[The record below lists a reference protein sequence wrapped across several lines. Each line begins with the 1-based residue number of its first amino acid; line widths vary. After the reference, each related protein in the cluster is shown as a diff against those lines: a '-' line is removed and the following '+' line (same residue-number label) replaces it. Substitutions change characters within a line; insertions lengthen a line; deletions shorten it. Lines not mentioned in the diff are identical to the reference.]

1 MDAIHQDA
9 VSTLFTLMKNTH
21 DKRMYQRYQAVYLFL
36 QDYSAEKIAIIIGRS
51 EKTVYN
57 YVNSYN
63 EHEIEGLKPGKAH
76 GASYKLTPQQ
86 RAELVQVIVD
96 QLPTDVGFSAKFNW
110 TLAIIVTYIEREWH
124 VTYTQRGVSKL
135 LHALGLSY
143 TRPTY
148 VLAKADPAK
157 QKAFLEKTFPE
168 LKKTAESRV

>member
-1 MDAIHQDA
+1 MNAVHQDD
-9 VSTLFTLMKNTH
+9 VPTLFTLMKNTH
-21 DKRMYQRYQAVYLFL
+21 DKRMYQRYQVVYLYL

-57 YVNSYN
+57 YVNSYK
-63 EHEIEGLKPGKAH
+63 EYGIEGLNPGKAP

-86 RAELVQVIVD
+86 RKELVQVIVN
-96 QLPTDVGFSAKFNW
+96 QLPADVGFSAKFNW
-110 TLAIIVTYIEREWH
+110 TLAIIAAYIEREWN
-124 VTYTQRGVSKL
+124 VTYTLRGVSKL

-157 QKAFLEKTFPE
+157 QKAFMEKTFPD
-168 LKKTAESRV
+168 LKKTAESRD